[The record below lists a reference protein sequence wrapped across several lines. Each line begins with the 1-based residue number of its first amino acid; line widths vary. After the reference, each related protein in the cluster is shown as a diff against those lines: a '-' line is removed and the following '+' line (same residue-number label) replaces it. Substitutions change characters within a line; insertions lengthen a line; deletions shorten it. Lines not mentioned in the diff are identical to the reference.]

1 MFTNLLNNTE
11 LHVGQFLVNGYNEQ
25 LQNVREQLTNRSR
38 SGKEELMKSL
48 FLNHVNKLLINVY
61 KNK

>member
-1 MFTNLLNNTE
+1 MFTNLMNNTE
-11 LHVGQFLVNGYNEQ
+11 LHIGQFLVNGYNEQ

-38 SGKEELMKSL
+38 SGKEEFMKSL
-48 FLNHVNKLLINVY
+48 FLYHVNKLLINVY